1 MLIKQISV
9 FVENVPGQLS
19 EVSKIL
25 GDNGIDMS
33 ALSLADTTEFGIL
46 RLIVNDPEKACDVLR
61 AQNYIV
67 KQNYVVAAVVD
78 DRPGGLTGVLDI
90 LSAANVAVE
99 YMYAFV
105 GSKDGHAVVVI
116 RPDNAEAAL
125 KALDE
130 NHVSTLDPKDIYR
143 L

>member
-25 GDNGIDMS
+25 GENNIDMS

-46 RLIVNDPEKACDVLR
+46 RLIVNDPEKACAVLR
-61 AQNYIV
+61 AQDFVV
-67 KQNYVVAAVVD
+67 KQNYVVAVVVD

-90 LSAANVAVE
+90 LAAANVGVD
-99 YMYAFV
+99 YM
-105 GSKDGHAVVVI
+105 
-116 RPDNAEAAL
+116 
-125 KALDE
+125 
-130 NHVSTLDPKDIYR
+130 
-143 L
+143 